1 VTIVKIDLSNKNFL
15 VTGSAGFGV
24 GSGICKAI
32 DNAGGTLIVND
43 LSKKN
48 VNLATKHYKNAI
60 GIVADISDRDQ
71 VTHLFNEI
79 ESKLGPLHGVIN
91 NAGIGHRKPAH
102 LTDFEEFEKIFN
114 TNFKG
119 AWMVSK
125 AFALNCIKK
134 KINGNIVNVSSVH
147 SFKST
152 NKYSL
157 YSSSKGAIDN
167 LTRGMS
173 IELGKYGIR
182 CNAIAPGYI
191 DSEYNEQ
198 AVKDWSDDPKKW
210 LKDQIEDYQS
220 LPKAITSLDCGNLAV
235 YLLSEFSKSI
245 TGQIIKVDSGFTN
258 LLYSN
263 SFLP

>member
-1 VTIVKIDLSNKNFL
+1 MRIDLSNKNFL

-24 GSGICKAI
+24 GSGIAKAI
-32 DNAGGTLIVND
+32 DSAGGTLIIND
-43 LSKKN
+43 ISKENVKN
-48 VNLATKHYKNAI
+48 ATKLYKNAI
-60 GIVADISDRDQ
+60 GITADISDQKQ
-71 VTHLFNEI
+71 VSHLFNEI
-79 ESKLGPLHGVIN
+79 SSKLGPLHGVVN

-114 TNFKG
+114 TNFRG

-125 AFALNCIKK
+125 AFTLDCIKNN
-134 KINGNIVNVSSVH
+134 INGKIVNISSVH

-182 CNAIAPGYI
+182 CNAIAPGYV

-198 AVKDWSDDPKKW
+198 AVKEWSDDPKKW

-220 LPKAITSLDCGNLAV
+220 IPQPISSLDCGNLTV
-235 YLLSEFSKSI
+235 FLLSEFSNSI

>member
-1 VTIVKIDLSNKNFL
+1 MRIDLSNKNFL

-24 GSGICKAI
+24 GSGIAKAI
-32 DNAGGTLIVND
+32 DSAGGTLIIND
-43 LSKKN
+43 ISKENVKN
-48 VNLATKHYKNAI
+48 ATKLYKNAI
-60 GIVADISDRDQ
+60 GITADVSDQKQ
-71 VTHLFNEI
+71 VSQLFNEI
-79 ESKLGPLHGVIN
+79 SSKLGQLHGVVN

-114 TNFKG
+114 TNFRG

-125 AFALNCIKK
+125 AFTLDCIKNN
-134 KINGNIVNVSSVH
+134 INGKIVNISSVH

-182 CNAIAPGYI
+182 CNAIAPGYV

-198 AVKDWSDDPKKW
+198 AVKEWSDDPKKW
-210 LKDQIEDYQS
+210 LKGQIEDYQS
-220 LPKAITSLDCGNLAV
+220 IPEPISSLDCGNLTV
-235 YLLSEFSKSI
+235 FLLSEFSNSI

>member
-1 VTIVKIDLSNKNFL
+1 VKIDLSNKNFL

-24 GSGICKAI
+24 GSGISKAI
-32 DNAGGTLIVND
+32 DSAGGTLIIND
-43 LSKKN
+43 ISKKN
-48 VNLATKHYKNAI
+48 VNNATKLYNNAI
-60 GIVADISDRDQ
+60 GITADISDQKQ
-71 VTHLFNEI
+71 VSQLFKEI
-79 ESKLGPLHGVIN
+79 SSKLGTLHGVVN

-102 LTDFEEFEKIFN
+102 LTDFKEFEKIFN

-125 AFALNCIKK
+125 AFALDCIKNNIK
-134 KINGNIVNVSSVH
+134 GKIVNISSVH

-173 IELGKYGIR
+173 IELGRYGIR
-182 CNAIAPGYI
+182 CNAIAPGYV
-191 DSEYNEQ
+191 DSESNEQ
-198 AVKDWSDDPKKW
+198 AVKEWSDDPKKW

-220 LPKAITSLDCGNLAV
+220 LPEPISSFDCGNLAV
-235 YLLSEFSKSI
+235 FLLSEFSNSI

>member
-1 VTIVKIDLSNKNFL
+1 MKIDLSNKNFL

-32 DNAGGTLIVND
+32 DNAGGTLIIND
-43 LSKKN
+43 LLEEN
-48 VNLATKHYKNAI
+48 VNMATKHYKNAI
-60 GIVADISDRDQ
+60 GITADISDQEQ
-71 VTHLFNEI
+71 VTKLFSEI
-79 ESKLGPLHGVIN
+79 ASKLGPLQGVIN

-119 AWMVSK
+119 AWMISK
-125 AFALNCIKK
+125 AFALDCIKN
-134 KINGNIVNVSSVH
+134 KIKGNIVNVSSVH

-157 YSSSKGAIDN
+157 YSSAKGALNN

-182 CNAIAPGYI
+182 CNAIAPGYV

-198 AVKDWSDDPKKW
+198 AVKEWSDDPKKW

-220 LPKAITSLDCGNLAV
+220 IPQVISSMDCGNLAV
-235 YLLSEFSKSI
+235 YLLSEYSNSI